1 MHNITKLF
9 DLIFYGLFP
18 KTCVHCDSLLKEG
31 EEILCFKCQFTIIS
45 YPFSWGISDENY
57 ITNKLHF
64 RMPLKKAA
72 SFFVFENTS
81 AVQSLIHNLKYKGN
95 QNIGKWI
102 TDFYLDH
109 DKQPFFED
117 LDVMIPV
124 PLHSKRYKERGYN
137 QVDVLCNSIA
147 NVTKIKY
154 DTSAVRRVKYTTSQT
169 KKTREQRLKSME
181 EVFAIPTQE
190 SIIDKNILIVDDVL
204 TTGATL
210 ESLGNTLLENGAKSI
225 SILTIAV
232 KM

>member
-9 DLIFYGLFP
+9 DFIFYGLFP

-31 EEILCFKCQFTIIS
+31 EETLCFKCQFTIIS
-45 YPFSWGISDENY
+45 YPFSWGISDKNY
-57 ITNKLHF
+57 ITNKFQF

-81 AVQSLIHNLKYKGN
+81 AVQSLIHDLKYKGN

-109 DKQPFFED
+109 DKKTFFED
-117 LDVMIPV
+117 LDLMIPV
-124 PLHSKRYKERGYN
+124 PLHPKRYKERGYN
-137 QVDVLCNSIA
+137 QVDVLCQSISGITC
-147 NVTKIKY
+147 VEYGK
-154 DTSAVRRVKYTTSQT
+154 DAVKRMKYTTSQT

-181 EVFAIPTQE
+181 EVFAIPDKKM
-190 SIIDKNILIVDDVL
+190 ILDKNILIVDDVL
-204 TTGATL
+204 TTGATV
-210 ESLGNTLLENGAKSI
+210 ESLGNTLMKNGAKSI
-225 SILTIAV
+225 SILSIAV